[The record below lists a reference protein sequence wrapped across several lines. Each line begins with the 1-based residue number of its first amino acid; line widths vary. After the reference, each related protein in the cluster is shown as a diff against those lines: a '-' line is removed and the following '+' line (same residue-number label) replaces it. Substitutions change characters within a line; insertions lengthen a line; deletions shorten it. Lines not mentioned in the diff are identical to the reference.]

1 MAESLERFAVEE
13 EQEIRFAESKQKKR
27 LDRSLIEMK
36 ERLDRS
42 LIEIRERF
50 DRSQTELKK

>member
-27 LDRSLIEMK
+27 LDRSLIE
-36 ERLDRS
+36 
-42 LIEIRERF
+42 IRERF